1 MTTIRPVFLKY
12 LRNFYKSNFWYSL
25 TITYQSFSISQ
36 LECCSDLSKAF
47 DCLCHDL
54 VIAKL
59 HTYGLDIFSLN
70 LLQDYLSNR
79 LQSLKETSF
88 LVHENTIYLGHHKA
102 ILRPLLLNIFM
113 YDMFI
118 SKAVYFTGYAD
129 DNTPFA
135 IADNIKDVI
144 RSSEEAGENLIT

>member
-1 MTTIRPVFLKY
+1 MALIYFPWICFR
-12 LRNFYKSNFWYSL
+12 
-25 TITYQSFSISQ
+25 ITYQTV
-36 LECCSDLSKAF
+36 CKA
-47 DCLCHDL
+47 
-54 VIAKL
+54 
-59 HTYGLDIFSLN
+59 
-70 LLQDYLSNR
+70 
-79 LQSLKETSF
+79 LKETSF

>member
-47 DCLCHDL
+47 DYLCHDL
-54 VIAKL
+54 VIVKL

-79 LQSLKETSF
+79 LQSSKGDFFFSSWEYNLSGAPQSYPPSSF
-88 LVHENTIYLGHHKA
+88 AKYFH
-102 ILRPLLLNIFM
+102 
-113 YDMFI
+113 DMFI
-118 SKAVYFTGYAD
+118 LKTVYFTGYAD
-129 DNTPFA
+129 DTPFA

-144 RSSEEAGENLIT
+144 RSSEEVGENLIT